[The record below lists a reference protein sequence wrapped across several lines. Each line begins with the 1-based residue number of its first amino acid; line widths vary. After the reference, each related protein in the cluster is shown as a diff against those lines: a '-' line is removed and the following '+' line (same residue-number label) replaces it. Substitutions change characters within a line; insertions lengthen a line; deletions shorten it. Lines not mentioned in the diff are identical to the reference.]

1 MILKSGSLFLHHDV
15 GRLVVAKNQLKLEKS
30 YEVLEM
36 PSVSLS
42 RSKAGKPRSAA
53 PNLCSKAR
61 KSIAFDTNDRRIV
74 TGTAA
79 ETRDDLGDIYVGSR
93 VYFVFADHFM
103 TTMLGKSL
111 EASRAC
117 SLGINKEL
125 TQKVGAVVPFALEV

>member
-15 GRLVVAKNQLKLEKS
+15 GRLVVAKNQLKLEKF

-79 ETRDDLGDIYVGSR
+79 ETRDDLGDIRRGR
-93 VYFVFADHFM
+93 
-103 TTMLGKSL
+103 
-111 EASRAC
+111 
-117 SLGINKEL
+117 
-125 TQKVGAVVPFALEV
+125 